1 MASGD
6 DKAEILANPCDVSWG
21 ATAIGSAHPHTGG
34 TGLGLTLGAELIP
47 NLHLLDVPTEER
59 GQRYDTLYMGASPIL
74 RITFRQW
81 DDTVLQRAF
90 PGGLS
95 AAGSSERVVK
105 IPGTLK
111 PGTRL
116 TSLAGILILTP
127 TDTTVQKAL
136 IAYSAVGVAAGS
148 FWFANGEDL
157 ALEVS
162 FLLLRDAA
170 NRVVEVSR
178 LNNLTAI

>member
-6 DKAEILANPCDVSWG
+6 DKAEILANPCNVSWG

-34 TGLGLTLGAELIP
+34 TGLGLTLGAELSANI
-47 NLHLLDVPTEER
+47 HLIDVPTEER
-59 GQRYDTLYMGASPIL
+59 GPRYDGLYLGASPVL
-74 RITFRQW
+74 RIIFRQW
-81 DDTVLQRAF
+81 DATVLQRAF
-90 PGGLS
+90 PGGLT

-116 TSLAGILILTP
+116 SSLAGILILTP
-127 TDTTVQKAL
+127 TDTTVQKAM
-136 IAYSAVGVAAGS
+136 IAYSAVGISAAPLS
-148 FWFANGEDL
+148 FSNGQNL

-170 NRVVEVSR
+170 NRGVEVSK
-178 LNNLTAI
+178 LNNLTVI